1 MAKKAK
7 KKHRASTS
15 VLTQKTISSPQ
26 IDITTPIT
34 AAGKTS
40 RWVDSRSLISVAL
53 LAIIIMCALWLRM
66 DDLLDWVERPQRAFF
81 NSQPILINFDGYYYL
96 SLARDLVQGTYESVD
111 ALRGVPQSPLRPL
124 PPPLISVL
132 AAVLAM
138 LTPFSLDWI
147 ATLLP
152 PFLGITLAVP
162 LFLICRLYAGRVM
175 ALSAV
180 AMGLFPSYFVYRSN
194 LGWYDTDC
202 LNVTFLLLVCYF
214 FIRFGLDD
222 SRRRYAYLASGGITY
237 VLFMLWWDQTPAIVT
252 LLCFSP
258 LAIVGGLYY
267 RPQGRERRLAII
279 IGLIALVGVVV
290 WQGPKIMVA
299 PFEKAIGQLSYISKT
314 QQDDFPNVGVSV
326 HEQRRLD
333 LANIVKKTTNHP
345 LSFVIGLTGLMG
357 LFWSHKRKA
366 AALLVPFAIGCLS
379 FLFARRFLIF
389 LNPFL
394 ALGFGYAGH
403 WLWQL
408 RKKWPPLRY
417 AVPVAI
423 FVLLWIPF
431 NGSLGEIQ
439 WAPAEK
445 GAQKG
450 FKLPKVDKVVYWPKE
465 PPPIIEGLDAAKH
478 HTDKDALVWAW
489 WDHGYPMLYWGQ
501 RATINDGSLHGG
513 LRTVINAIPLATQS
527 PRLSANFMRF
537 YSVQGISGLARLFKA
552 MRGTAQGMHVL
563 KAVLS
568 AQGQAVNDIIT
579 QAGLAPLDEWRSFF
593 FPESSREL
601 YLFTDF
607 RLARTT
613 YWWHWFG
620 TWDVANREGVHPQFK
635 LIVNC
640 RRKGDII
647 AGGGIMVNVQKGQ
660 ATWSNKR
667 LDFKSMLIH
676 DGQRWQRR
684 DDGRNTGMLFI
695 YDSRYRIAVIAE
707 QAFADTVFSRLYFL
721 KQPDPDYFSPVAN
734 NFPYYQ
740 IWKVH
745 PDPALVR

>member
-7 KKHRASTS
+7 KKKKANNSILSEQSISPPR
-15 VLTQKTISSPQ
+15 LDDTITDT
-26 IDITTPIT
+26 IG
-34 AAGKTS
+34 GKTS
-40 RWVDSRSLISVAL
+40 RWADSRWLISIVL
-53 LAIIIMCALWLRM
+53 LMIIVMCALWLRL
-66 DDLLDWVERPQRAFF
+66 DDLVAWFGQPQRAFF

-96 SLARDLVQGTYESVD
+96 SLARDLLEGTYESVD

-132 AAVLAM
+132 AAALAM
-138 LTPFSLDWI
+138 VTPFSLDWI
-147 ATLLP
+147 ATILP
-152 PFLGITLAVP
+152 PLLGITLAIP
-162 LFLICRLYAGRVM
+162 LFLISRLYAGRVM

-202 LNVTFLLLVCYF
+202 LNVTFLLLACYL
-214 FIRFGLDD
+214 FIRFGLDQ
-222 SRRRYAYLASGGITY
+222 SRRRYAYLAAGGITY

-258 LAIVGGLYY
+258 LIIVGMLYY

-279 IGLIALVGVVV
+279 IGMIVWAVVMV
-290 WQGPKIMVA
+290 WQGPKIIVA
-299 PFEKAIGQLSYISKT
+299 PFEKAIGQLSYISK
-314 QQDDFPNVGVSV
+314 QQLDDFPNVGVSV

-333 LANIVKKTTNHP
+333 LADIIKKTTNHP

-394 ALGFGYAGH
+394 AIGFGYAGH

-408 RKKWPPLRY
+408 RKRWPPLRY
-417 AVPVAI
+417 AVPVVI
-423 FVLLWIPF
+423 FILLWIPF
-431 NGSLGEIQ
+431 EGSLGHIQ
-439 WAPAEK
+439 WAPVTK
-445 GAQKG
+445 GTQKG
-450 FKLPKVDKVVYWPKE
+450 FALPRVDSVVYWPKE
-465 PPPIIEGLDAAKH
+465 IPPIIEGLDAVKRHTAK
-478 HTDKDALVWAW
+478 DSLAWAW

-513 LRTVINAIPLATQS
+513 LRTVINAIPLAAQS

-537 YSVQGISGLARLFKA
+537 YSVQGISGLVRLFTA
-552 MRGTAQGMHVL
+552 MHSTSDGMQVL

-568 AQGQAVNDIIT
+568 AQGRAVDRIIDE
-579 QAGLAPLDEWRSFF
+579 AGLAPLDEWRNFF
-593 FPESSREL
+593 FPESSRDL
-601 YLFTDF
+601 YLFVDF
-607 RLARTT
+607 RLARTV

-620 TWDVANREGVHPQFK
+620 TWDVTRREGVHPQFK

-640 RRKGDII
+640 RRKGDIV
-647 AGGGIMVNVQKGQ
+647 AGGGMVVDLQKGQ
-660 ATWSNKR
+660 ATLQNKGLGFESALIYDGNAWRR
-667 LDFKSMLIH
+667 LDY
-676 DGQRWQRR
+676 
-684 DDGRNTGMLFI
+684 GRNTGMLYI
-695 YDSRYRIAVIAE
+695 YDPRYRIAAITE
-707 QAFADTVFSRLYFL
+707 KAFAETIFFQLYFL
-721 KQPDPDYFSPVAN
+721 EQPDPAYFSLVAK

-745 PDPALVR
+745 PSDSH